1 MGKHLNLS
9 QRIIIESNLNE
20 NISLRKIGTMLGK
33 PHTTVSREIL
43 TRRVLVRGNHFN
55 NFNTK
60 CDKTDKA
67 PFVCNGCPNRNK
79 CRKNRYFYYAEDAN
93 NDYRKT
99 LVESRQGID
108 FENDEFRKMDK
119 IIKEEVDKGHSFY
132 MIIEDHPEF
141 DIVER
146 TLYYYQEK
154 GYLSCKNIDLP
165 RLVRYR
171 KRKRNVPKNKSER
184 KENACRINR
193 TFQDFTRYKEAN
205 KITYYV
211 EMDTVEGIKGHSVLL
226 TLNFVPFNFMIAYKL
241 ESQTI
246 SEVTDTINKLK
257 KLLGYELFH
266 KIFPVILTDNGKEF
280 KRPDLIE
287 DNGSDVV
294 KTKVFYCDSRRSD
307 QKGSIEVTH
316 EYIRRYIEQGTDLD
330 KYSDDDILLMMNHI
344 NNTKRE
350 KLKGKTPY
358 ELMEEKIGKENIK
371 KLGFYFIPPKDIIL
385 KPNLFKKDNNK

>member
-9 QRIIIESNLNE
+9 QKIIIESNLNE

-171 KRKRNVPKNKSER
+171 KRKRNVPKNKTER

-205 KITYYV
+205 KITCYV

-226 TLNFVPFNFMIAYKL
+226 TLNFVPFNFMISYKL

-246 SEVTDTINKLK
+246 SEVTDKINKLK
-257 KLLGYELFH
+257 KILGYELFH

-358 ELMEEKIGKENIK
+358 ELMEEKIRKENIK

>member
-171 KRKRNVPKNKSER
+171 KRKRNVPKNKTER

-193 TFQDFTRYKEAN
+193 TFQDFTSYKEAN

-211 EMDTVEGIKGHSVLL
+211 EMDTVEGIKGHSILL
-226 TLNFVPFNFMIAYKL
+226 TLNFVPFNFMISYKL

-246 SEVTDTINKLK
+246 SEVTDKINKLK
-257 KLLGYELFH
+257 KILGYELFH

>member
-171 KRKRNVPKNKSER
+171 KRKRNVPKNKTER

-193 TFQDFTRYKEAN
+193 TFQYFTRYKEAN

-226 TLNFVPFNFMIAYKL
+226 TLNFVPFNFMISYKL

-246 SEVTDTINKLK
+246 SEVTDKINKLK
-257 KLLGYELFH
+257 KILGYELFH

>member
-184 KENACRINR
+184 KENTCRINR
-193 TFQDFTRYKEAN
+193 TFQVFTRYKEAN

-226 TLNFVPFNFMIAYKL
+226 TLNFVPFNFMISYKL

-246 SEVTDTINKLK
+246 SEVTDKINKLK
-257 KLLGYELFH
+257 KILGYELFH

-371 KLGFYFIPPKDIIL
+371 KLGFYFIPSKDIIL

>member
-1 MGKHLNLS
+1 
-9 QRIIIESNLNE
+9 
-20 NISLRKIGTMLGK
+20 
-33 PHTTVSREIL
+33 
-43 TRRVLVRGNHFN
+43 
-55 NFNTK
+55 
-60 CDKTDKA
+60 
-67 PFVCNGCPNRNK
+67 
-79 CRKNRYFYYAEDAN
+79 
-93 NDYRKT
+93 
-99 LVESRQGID
+99 
-108 FENDEFRKMDK
+108 MDK
-119 IIKEEVDKGHSFY
+119 IIKEETDKGHSFY
-132 MIIEDHPEF
+132 MIIQDHPEF
-141 DIVER
+141 DITER

-154 GYLSCKNIDLP
+154 GYLSTKNIDLP
-165 RLVRYR
+165 RKVRYR
-171 KRKRNVPKNKSER
+171 KRKRSVSKNKNQRNE
-184 KENACRINR
+184 ENCRINR
-193 TFQDFTRYKEAN
+193 TYNDFQTYMSSINSD
-205 KITYYV
+205 YYV

-226 TLNFVPFNFMIAYKL
+226 TLNLVPFNFMIAYKL

-246 SEVTDTINKLK
+246 YEVTDKINKLK

-287 DNGSDVV
+287 NNGPDVI
-294 KTKVFYCDSRRSD
+294 KTKVFYCDSRRSN

-330 KYSDDDILLMMNHI
+330 KYSDEDILLMMNHI

-371 KLGFYFIPPKDIIL
+371 KLGFYFIPSKDIIL